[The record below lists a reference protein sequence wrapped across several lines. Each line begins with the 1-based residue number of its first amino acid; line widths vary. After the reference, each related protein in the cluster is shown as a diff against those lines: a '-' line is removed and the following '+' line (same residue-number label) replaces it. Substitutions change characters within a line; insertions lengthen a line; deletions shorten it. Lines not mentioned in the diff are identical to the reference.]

1 MVVVKANPKQGKATA
16 ESYFSY
22 PWSSYL
28 LMAANHALFYGDR
41 VFGFHLN
48 ARHLKLVIAEYLIS
62 TFKHQQLLSSVCIF
76 MYHV

>member
-1 MVVVKANPKQGKATA
+1 MVVMKANPKQGRATA

-28 LMAANHALFYGDR
+28 LMAANHTLFYGDR

-48 ARHLKLVIAEYLIS
+48 ARHHKLVIAECSIS
-62 TFKHQQLLSSVCIF
+62 MFKHQQLLSSVCIF
-76 MYHV
+76 VYHV